1 LSIPTENLADET
13 HWEKAAKT
21 RMGKY
26 LMRLETAFIS
36 KAFTQSR
43 DSIVIDVGAEAGR
56 FSLLAANHN
65 LSVIAIDIDA
75 YSLRRLRQKNKEVTV
90 VQADARN
97 IPFQSNSFNGVFM
110 VEVLDYIPQLDKAL
124 SECNRV
130 LKSDSP
136 FVLSFGNQSSIKA
149 KLKALHGKSYMH
161 SYRRVMLSLLRV
173 GFKVNR
179 KLGYNWLPFGRMS
192 QSRLV
197 PILAN
202 VEVIFGLRK
211 LPRLSPWVLLSGTK
225 ST

>member
-1 LSIPTENLADET
+1 MADET

-26 LMRLETAFIS
+26 LTRLETAFIS
-36 KAFTQSR
+36 KAFTPSK
-43 DSIVIDVGAEAGR
+43 DGVVIDVGAEAGR

-75 YSLRRLRQKNKEVTV
+75 YSLRRIKQKNKEVTV

-97 IPFQSNSFNGVFM
+97 IPFQSNSFDGVFM
-110 VEVLDYIPQLDKAL
+110 VEVLDYIPQLDKVL
-124 SECNRV
+124 GECNRV

-149 KLKALHGKSYMH
+149 KLRALHGKSYMH
-161 SYRRVMLSLLRV
+161 SYRRVMLSLLKV

-179 KLGYNWLPFGRMS
+179 KLGYNWLPLGRMS

-197 PILAN
+197 PILAS
-202 VEVIFGLRK
+202 VEAIFGLRK